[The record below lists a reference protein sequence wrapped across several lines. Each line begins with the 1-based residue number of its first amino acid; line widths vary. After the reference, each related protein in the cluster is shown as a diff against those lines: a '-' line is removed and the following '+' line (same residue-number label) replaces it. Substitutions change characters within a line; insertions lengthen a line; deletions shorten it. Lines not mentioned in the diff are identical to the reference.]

1 MILQI
6 PTPEGFDFEAVVR
19 SHGWAQ
25 LDPFSVPE
33 LTIGLERIH
42 QFSSGEVLQLHFRP
56 GEQGLE
62 VAVEDSHVSA
72 TDNLTAE
79 ARKAARTI
87 FQLDLDLEPFY
98 ALLEGRSR
106 YSWIEP
112 SGAGRLLRSP
122 TVWEDLVKTLM
133 TTNIAWAAT
142 RKIVERLTALGD
154 QHRAG
159 KYAFPTPARIA
170 SCDPEVLS
178 KEVRAGYRTQYLQNL
193 AEQIATGALDVERW
207 ADKDI
212 PADDLYDQIKSLN
225 GFGPYASA
233 VVMKLLGRHGRLSL
247 DTSARSMFKAE
258 FRPEGK
264 FNDRDIE
271 EHYRQFEGW
280 SGLVLWMDLLRP
292 YVMDGE

>member
-1 MILQI
+1 MILQV
-6 PTPEGFDFEAVVR
+6 PTPGGFDFEAVVR

-33 LTIGLERIH
+33 STLGLDRIH
-42 QFSSGEVLQLHFRP
+42 QFSSGEVLHLHFRP
-56 GEQGLE
+56 GEHGLE
-62 VAVEDSHVSA
+62 MVVEDGHDPA
-72 TDNLTAE
+72 ADRLTAE
-79 ARKAARTI
+79 AREAARTI

-98 ALLEGRSR
+98 ALLEGRPR
-106 YSWIEP
+106 YSWVEP

-154 QHRAG
+154 QHSAG
-159 KYAFPTPARIA
+159 RYAFPTPARIA
-170 SCDPEVLS
+170 SRDPETLS
-178 KEVRAGYRTQYLQNL
+178 EEVRAGYRTQYLHDL
-193 AEQIATGALDVERW
+193 AVQITSGDLDVECW
-207 ADKDI
+207 ANQDI
-212 PADDLYDQIKSLN
+212 EADDLYDQIKSLN

-247 DTSARSMFKAE
+247 DTSARSMFQAE
-258 FRPEGK
+258 FRPDGE

-271 EHYRQFEGW
+271 EHYRDFEGW

-292 YVMDGE
+292 